1 VLATTTITFRP
12 ARVLESLLATYTGI
26 SSTVC
31 LHRILFGAAYYP
43 LEQSAN
49 VNDPDYPSQNATL
62 QRRVVAQADSD
73 VHKKLVR
80 AAAEGQLTTRL
91 NHLLAQGA
99 DVDAKGELGLTALY
113 NAAFRGDLENVRLL
127 LDSGADV
134 NSWHN
139 FAGTPICIAALRN
152 HADVVDALLGH
163 NARLISGT
171 DVLGSAIHCACFS
184 GNTSTV
190 KSMLS
195 RGAELDYRVILEIET
210 LQRLAKCYDVSGAAC
225 LLKDNSQ
232 STSVSCLPILLLA
245 ELGHFEL
252 LELFRTIH
260 ETPPSRFPDDLW
272 HVHVEGRRKKWSE
285 ASTRST
291 SSAWSLLGFPNQS
304 SSAPRRTLLMWAAAH
319 LKFDLLEHLLV
330 NGASVDAQDDQGW
343 TALHYAASP
352 FPNATFKDVG
362 ACVRRLME
370 SGAEVEI
377 PDRSDCTP
385 LMLAVSRYHPALDPL
400 VTFKWG
406 SDIHLRCVAAFLDR
420 GATLGPTRTVTDY
433 VLSRAIS
440 STCQPELIDLLCNH
454 GAAVNVMDG
463 DGHTALNLALMHH
476 AHDAVIQILLTNGA
490 DPNGKFDQSSIVEY
504 PSLYP
509 DTPLYMAIGE
519 RASDAVV
526 ASLVAHG
533 ANPDLKTKIRITAR
547 EFAEKRGRGN
557 LLPMLT
563 AGNTAAVSLTPATT
577 ARTWL
582 RRVSELSITALP
594 RYRRAS

>member
-1 VLATTTITFRP
+1 VASRSLAASQLSSFQVHTYTHLHSHGGRASCHLVEPWNHKQRVLATTTITFRP

-232 STSVSCLPILLLA
+232 STSSHAYRYCFWPNWVISSSLSFSEPSTRRHHLAFRMIFGMCMSRGVEKNGPKHLLDQHQAHGLCSGSPTSQVLLLD
-245 ELGHFEL
+245 EL
-252 LELFRTIH
+252 
-260 ETPPSRFPDDLW
+260 
-272 HVHVEGRRKKWSE
+272 
-285 ASTRST
+285 
-291 SSAWSLLGFPNQS
+291 
-304 SSAPRRTLLMWAAAH
+304 
-319 LKFDLLEHLLV
+319 
-330 NGASVDAQDDQGW
+330 
-343 TALHYAASP
+343 
-352 FPNATFKDVG
+352 
-362 ACVRRLME
+362 C
-370 SGAEVEI
+370 
-377 PDRSDCTP
+377 
-385 LMLAVSRYHPALDPL
+385 
-400 VTFKWG
+400 
-406 SDIHLRCVAAFLDR
+406 
-420 GATLGPTRTVTDY
+420 
-433 VLSRAIS
+433 
-440 STCQPELIDLLCNH
+440 
-454 GAAVNVMDG
+454 
-463 DGHTALNLALMHH
+463 
-476 AHDAVIQILLTNGA
+476 
-490 DPNGKFDQSSIVEY
+490 
-504 PSLYP
+504 
-509 DTPLYMAIGE
+509 
-519 RASDAVV
+519 
-526 ASLVAHG
+526 
-533 ANPDLKTKIRITAR
+533 
-547 EFAEKRGRGN
+547 
-557 LLPMLT
+557 
-563 AGNTAAVSLTPATT
+563 
-577 ARTWL
+577 
-582 RRVSELSITALP
+582 
-594 RYRRAS
+594 